1 MELRMQ
7 LKSDFFKQAS
17 WEQLYIIT
25 DHWKSDLCFYH
36 DETNFLKHL
45 VNKYSIWL
53 TLPGNIEQ
61 VRQVSEKL
69 QVCERF
75 KNDLLDTIARHMK
88 HIKDMIENPFVHN
101 EEAFREEHA
110 QLEEDV
116 ADYVKSHRNLKKE
129 IFAITE
135 EVVESEK
142 LQHLLGQ
149 NNNL

>member
-7 LKSDFFKQAS
+7 FKSDFFKQAS

-25 DHWKSDLCFYH
+25 DHWKSDLCFYN

-45 VNKYSIWL
+45 IDKYSIWL
-53 TLPGNIEQ
+53 TQSANISQ
-61 VRQVSEKL
+61 VQRVSEKL
-69 QVCERF
+69 RVCERF

-101 EEAFREEHA
+101 EQAFREEHA

-116 ADYVKSHRNLKKE
+116 ADYVKSHRGLKKE

-149 NNNL
+149 NNS

>member
-7 LKSDFFKQAS
+7 LKSDFFNQAS

-36 DETNFLKHL
+36 DETKFLKHL
-45 VNKYSIWL
+45 VDRYSIWL

-101 EEAFREEHA
+101 EQAFREEHA

-149 NNNL
+149 NNNS

>member
-7 LKSDFFKQAS
+7 LKSDFFNQAS

-36 DETNFLKHL
+36 DETKFLKHL
-45 VNKYSIWL
+45 VDRYSIWL
-53 TLPGNIEQ
+53 TLPDNIEQ

-101 EEAFREEHA
+101 EQAFREEHA

-149 NNNL
+149 NNNS